1 MFEFKLGKNVG
12 IGEDIENLQNNNGKT
27 FQHRSSVRTCCVQRR
42 RWPVR
47 SISWQNPG

>member
-12 IGEDIENLQNNNGKT
+12 IGEDIENLQNNNGKN